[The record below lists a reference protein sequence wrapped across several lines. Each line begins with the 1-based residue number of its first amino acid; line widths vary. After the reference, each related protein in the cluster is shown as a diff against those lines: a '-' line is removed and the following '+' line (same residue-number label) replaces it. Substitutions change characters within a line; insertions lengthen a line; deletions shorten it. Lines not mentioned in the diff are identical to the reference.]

1 MKKVMLSLAF
11 VLATGTSL
19 MNANTSKVSINSLDP
34 TYESCAGASLETYE
48 FLEAFTGDWRY
59 AFKISEEQLTDC
71 LNEVDEINGV

>member
-1 MKKVMLSLAF
+1 MKKVFLSLAF
-11 VLATGTSL
+11 VLAIGTSL